1 MTDCI
6 QIPKDIAK
14 AVCAIMASV
23 EAVKKSQ
30 KNSHG
35 GYMFASTDDIY
46 AAVTRKMGEV
56 GLMILPL
63 QTEHEIKRIE
73 KTDKGGQLVISQ
85 WLSVTYQMVLAT
97 ADATWTDKHCVR
109 SVYCQY
115 TGPQTHQSA
124 ESYAKKQFLRS
135 LIQLPTGDMDLDAMP
150 QADSEEAQTAL
161 ITPRKRMSSYAA
173 KRDGKTDAL
182 FNQILQEI
190 QSAVNRE
197 MLVHIKEIHS
207 AELATMPSPYALQ
220 ISEHYEDKM
229 QSFGAF
235 KEAAE

>member
-124 ESYAKKQFLRS
+124 ESYAKKQFLRG
-135 LIQLPTGDMDLDAMP
+135 LLQLPTGDMDLDAMP
-150 QADSEEAQTAL
+150 QAETEDGQVAL
-161 ITPRKRMSSYAA
+161 SQPRKRKSSSAA
-173 KRDGKTDAL
+173 KKDGETPEL
-182 FNQILQEI
+182 FNEI
-190 QSAVNRE
+190 RKSIAESINPE
-197 MLVHIKEIHS
+197 MLRHVRENYAEDL
-207 AELATMPSPYALQ
+207 AELPFKWSQLLSQ
-220 ISEHYEDKM
+220 EYEDKM
-229 QSFGAF
+229 ESFGAF
-235 KEAAE
+235 REAAE